1 MNLTITLM
9 KNEGSKR
16 KHYKYPIAMEIAGA
30 TALFTRSDAGDTPIS
45 HITPT
50 PSAIRGI
57 FESIL
62 WGPDIRIVPT
72 AVEICAPIQFHSYV
86 TNYGGPL
93 RAGKSIQK
101 GNNYQLYA
109 TVLIDVCYR
118 LYAEVMPNSC
128 KQNLPQKALE
138 WDSRT
143 TSPGHAYQEIF
154 NRRLKRGQAFSV
166 PVLGWKEFTPSYFGP
181 FRPETEVCREISD
194 ITIPS
199 MLKEVFP
206 DGYNS
211 DYRAVYSQELKI
223 HEGRLNFPKEEG

>member
-1 MNLTITLM
+1 MQQ
-9 KNEGSKR
+9 KV
-16 KHYKYPIAMEIAGA
+16 YPIAMEIAGP
-30 TALFTRSDAGDTPIS
+30 TALFSRPDSGDSPVTYIV
-45 HITPT
+45 PT

-93 RAGKSIQK
+93 RASKSIQK
-101 GNNYQLYA
+101 GTNYQLYA
-109 TVLIDVCYR
+109 TVLVDVCYR
-118 LYAEVMPNSC
+118 LYANVEINRC
-128 KQNLPQKALE
+128 KKNLPKRALE
-138 WDSRT
+138 WDKRT

-181 FRPETEVCREISD
+181 FRPETKVCTELSD
-194 ITIPS
+194 IMIPS

-206 DGYNS
+206 DGYS
-211 DYRAVYSQELKI
+211 SSYRAVYNQALRI
-223 HEGRLNFPKEEG
+223 HEGRLDFPPEEVC

>member
-1 MNLTITLM
+1 M
-9 KNEGSKR
+9 KL
-16 KHYKYPIAMEIAGA
+16 YKYPIAMEISGA
-30 TALFTRSDAGDTPIS
+30 TAMWSRPDTGDAPVS
-45 HITPT
+45 YVAPT
-50 PSAIRGI
+50 PSAVRGI

-62 WGPDIRIVPT
+62 WGPDIRIIPT
-72 AVEICAPIQFHSYV
+72 AVEICAPLQYHSYM

-93 RAGKSIQK
+93 RSSNSIQK

-118 LYAEVMPNSC
+118 FYAYAMPNCC
-128 KQNLPQKALE
+128 KQNLPERALE
-138 WDSRT
+138 WDKKT
-143 TSPGHAYQEIF
+143 TSPGHAYQDIF
-154 NRRLKRGQAFSV
+154 NRRLKRGQSFSI

-181 FRPETEVCREISD
+181 FRSGTEVCRNISD

-211 DYRAVYSQELKI
+211 AFRAVYNQSLQI
-223 HEGRLNFPKEEG
+223 REGRLNFLEEKE